1 MPDTPWKT
9 NWNREEQ
16 LVATAVVQVK
26 VMGVME
32 RGRSGC
38 FGSMFWRLRQA
49 HLRLDVGAEG
59 ISAVRTEGRDLVQG
73 EWACEV

>member
-1 MPDTPWKT
+1 
-9 NWNREEQ
+9 
-16 LVATAVVQVK
+16 
-26 VMGVME
+26 ME

-59 ISAVRTEGRDLVQG
+59 ISAVRSERRDLVQG
-73 EWACEV
+73 KWVCEV